1 MSSKEQLVLPY
12 KKCYAE
18 KGRGNNYTI
27 HLWDDGGKQELEWR
41 NYAYKESDYGE
52 YEGFRGEKLE
62 KVYKWD
68 YDDKTIHYH
77 DMQPAQK
84 FLIETYGTNDEPST
98 SHKELFFDIEIEIG
112 GRLTQEYIRQ
122 APMPCT
128 SIAWYDKF
136 RDKWGILILDK
147 QGKMQYSEKGNKEII
162 PVRTEKELLAKWVE
176 RIREIDPDILI
187 GYNSDHFDIPYLYF
201 RICNVLGEEW
211 AMAMSPINIA
221 RDISQWSRERTI
233 EFAGLETLDY
243 LRLHKQFSMREEPSY
258 KLDAIG
264 EKYAG
269 LGKIEYEGSLN
280 RLFEDDI
287 DKFIEYNFRDVEIL
301 KVLDEK
307 LGYLDL
313 TKNLCHKG
321 KINYHQVHSTSVV
334 HDGAISA
341 YLLSKGIIPPRKER
355 NNKLDRKIAGGY
367 VFCPTSG
374 LYNYIFDLD
383 LTSLYPSI
391 MMTLNMG
398 KETMIGKIYHGDE
411 KNNRL
416 GLKDLKEMPQ
426 ELNVRVQNHRGQT
439 KMMEVSKLVKFIED
453 MDIAVAA
460 NGVMFSKDKP
470 SVFSILLNEWFNER
484 VRYKNLMKKYKSEGN
499 KAMTAKY
506 HTMQYTIKIL
516 LNSLFGAT
524 AMNGFR
530 YGNILIGE
538 AITLSG
544 QRIIQESALHINH
557 TCHNLLSGN
566 IDKEVFTN

>member
-1 MSSKEQLVLPY
+1 MDNKEQLVLPY

-18 KGRGNNYTI
+18 KMNGNNFII
-27 HLWDDGGKQELEWR
+27 HLWDDGGYQELEWR
-41 NYAYKESDYGE
+41 NYAFQESPDGE
-52 YEGFRGEKLE
+52 YKGFRGEKLK
-62 KVYKWD
+62 KVYRWD

-98 SHKELFFDIEIEIG
+98 SHRELFFDIEIEIG
-112 GRLTQEYIRQ
+112 GRLTKDYIRQ

-136 RDKWGILILDK
+136 NDKWGILILDK
-147 QGKMQYSEKGNKEII
+147 QGKLKERTMDNKEII
-162 PVRTEKELLAKWVE
+162 PVRTERELLAKWVE
-176 RIREIDPDILI
+176 RVREIDPDMLI

-201 RICNVLGEEW
+201 RICNVLGEDW
-211 AMAMSPINIA
+211 AKAMSPINIT
-221 RDISQWSRERTI
+221 RDVSQWSRDRTI
-233 EFAGLETLDY
+233 EFAGLECLDY

-307 LGYLDL
+307 LGYLNL
-313 TKNLCHKG
+313 TKNLSHKG
-321 KINYHQVHSTSVV
+321 KMNYSQVHSTSIV

-341 YLLSKGIIPPRKER
+341 YLLSKDIVPPRKER

-374 LYNYIFDLD
+374 LYEYIFDLD

-398 KETMIGKIYHGDE
+398 KETYIGKVSHGEE

-416 GLKDLKEMPQ
+416 GLNDLKALPQ
-426 ELNVRVQNHRGQT
+426 DLQVHVQNHRGQS
-439 KMMEVSKLVKFIED
+439 KMMEVKKIVKFVED
-453 MDIAVAA
+453 MDIAIAA
-460 NGVMFSKDKP
+460 NGAMFSKDKQ

-484 VRYKNLMKKYKSEGN
+484 VRYKNLMKKYKTEGN
-499 KAMTAKY
+499 AALTAKY

-530 YGNILIGE
+530 YGNIIIAE

-544 QRIIQESALHINH
+544 QRIIQESAKHIND
-557 TCHNLLSGN
+557 TCHGILEGSVEKSTFVG
-566 IDKEVFTN
+566 